1 MDVVLNELSLD
12 AQYATEMMFLTDL
25 EEIVKITTLFEKLQ
39 EIVLLKNQNVWNSK
53 ITTTKTLQELLYI
66 KGNPLLTKLR
76 VNLLKLTSNPPYWEE
91 DRRHQCEDNLY
102 LYRGKDVC
110 DSGLAESVERDRNI
124 LSFTHNDFQDAK
136 LTIQKNTSDICI
148 TNFLDFK
155 STLLSL
161 WETGAIDEEHFCK
174 YYFHDTN
181 LNFVLLNEARGFS
194 QFGSVEKKQFIE
206 QFKLFSKMRWD
217 EIISSDGLEY
227 KRYENSLS
235 GYESENIYKFRV
247 SQKFRC
253 YGYRKEDVF
262 FVVHLEVDHTLS
274 DRG

>member
-91 DRRHQCEDNLY
+91 DRRHHCEDNSY
-102 LYRGKDVC
+102 LYGGKDVC

-124 LSFTHNDFQDAK
+124 LSFTHNDFQDTR
-136 LTIQKNTSDICI
+136 LIIQKNACKLYETSKTI
-148 TNFLDFK
+148 
-155 STLLSL
+155 
-161 WETGAIDEEHFCK
+161 
-174 YYFHDTN
+174 YYSW
-181 LNFVLLNEARGFS
+181 A
-194 QFGSVEKKQFIE
+194 
-206 QFKLFSKMRWD
+206 
-217 EIISSDGLEY
+217 Y
-227 KRYENSLS
+227 Y
-235 GYESENIYKFRV
+235 
-247 SQKFRC
+247 C
-253 YGYRKEDVF
+253 
-262 FVVHLEVDHTLS
+262 
-274 DRG
+274 